1 MPAAVENTW
10 LAARP
15 VVGPASAW
23 NTMPLL
29 AVTWPPPTFTA
40 VTKLPGCVTEAGGG
54 TDGVEVSTFKVPAG
68 L

>member
-1 MPAAVENTW
+1 MPAVVAKVW
-10 LAARP
+10 LAAPP

-23 NTMPLL
+23 NTTPLL

-40 VTKLPGCVTEAGGG
+40 VTKPVGCVTEAGGG
-54 TDGVEVSTFKVPAG
+54 ADGVDVSTFKVPAG